1 MASTTNEINKKEP
14 FQFKQFMVN
23 QKDCTMKVGTDGVLL
38 GAWADVAGAEK
49 VLDIGTGTGLIAL
62 MMAQRLP
69 KAEIHAVEISEEAS
83 ELARENF
90 AGTDWSERLKVFN
103 SPVQDFAKFTDHSY
117 DLIVSNPPF
126 FSGGTFSS
134 NEDKNLMRHTVR
146 LPNGDLLNAVR
157 RLLNKSGRFVMILP
171 YIEGLRFE
179 EMARQYHFYVT
190 KKTSVFPIKG
200 KQVERLLMEFA
211 YEEEPLEEKTL
222 VIETDTRHVYTEEYV
237 ALTKDF
243 YLKM

>member
-1 MASTTNEINKKEP
+1 MAVSENIKTKKP
-14 FQFKQFMVN
+14 FQFKQFSVN
-23 QKDCTMKVGTDGVLL
+23 QEDCTMKVGTDGVLL
-38 GAWADVAGAEK
+38 GAWADVSGAKK
-49 VLDIGTGTGLIAL
+49 VLDIGTGTGVIAL

-69 KAEIHAVEISEEAS
+69 EAEIHAVEISEEACAVA
-83 ELARENF
+83 EQNF
-90 AGTDWSERLKVFN
+90 AESKWSDRLKSFN
-103 SPVQDFAKFTDHSY
+103 FPVQDFAKMTDHRY

-157 RLLNKSGRFVMILP
+157 RLLNRSGRFVMILP

-190 KKTSVFPIKG
+190 KKTSVLPVEG
-200 KQVERLLMEFA
+200 KPVERLLLEFA
-211 YEEEPLEEKTL
+211 YEEQALEEQSL
-222 VIETDTRHVYTEEYV
+222 IIETDTRHVYTEDYI

>member
-1 MASTTNEINKKEP
+1 MATTKKIETKES
-14 FQFKQFMVN
+14 FQFKQFTVLQDN
-23 QKDCTMKVGTDGVLL
+23 ATMKVGTDGVLL
-38 GAWADVAGAEK
+38 GAWADISNTKK
-49 VLDIGTGTGLIAL
+49 VLDIGTGTGVIAL

-69 KAEIHAVEISEEAS
+69 SAEVHAVEISKEAS
-83 ELARENF
+83 EIAKENF
-90 AGTDWSERLKVFN
+90 ANSGWSDRMKLLN
-103 SPVQDFAKFTDHSY
+103 LPVQDFAKITDHSY

-134 NEDKNLMRHTVR
+134 NENKNLMRHTVR
-146 LPNGDLLNAVR
+146 LPNGDLLHAVR
-157 RLLNKSGRFVMILP
+157 RLLNKSGRFAVILP

-190 KKTSVFPIKG
+190 KKTSVLPTKE
-200 KQVERLLMEFA
+200 KSVERLLLEFA
-211 YEEEPLEEKTL
+211 YEENELEEKTL
-222 VIETDTRHVYTEEYV
+222 VVETSKRHVYTDDYI